1 MRYAEAVI
9 RLRWLILLFTVAVV
23 VVAGAGMG
31 KLGFNNDD
39 RVFFSSDNPQLL
51 ALEEFENTYNKES
64 NVIMMVEPKEGDV
77 FTASTLGA
85 IQELTEASWQ
95 IPYSSRVD
103 SITNYQHTIVAED
116 DLVVG
121 DLVSDPENMSADELA
136 KVRSIALGEPMLVNR
151 MISPDGTM
159 TAVVATIL
167 KPEDKDVIMEVD
179 AYADKMVEQF
189 KSDHPE
195 LNLYLTGAI
204 PFDMA
209 FAEVSQQDMST
220 LIPAMFAVLVIG
232 IYLFIR
238 SLAGTFATVLVIVF
252 ATIAAMG
259 LAGWYGMSI
268 TAPTGMAPIIILTIA
283 VADSVHI
290 LTTMLQEMR
299 RGATKHEA
307 IVESMRINLMPVFLT
322 SVTTAIGFLS
332 MNFSDAPPFR
342 DLGNIAATGVG
353 AAFLF
358 SVLLLPAVMAILPI
372 RVSKCATTM
381 ANRTATERL
390 GEFVVSNKKPLFI
403 AMSAIIIIMGLGT
416 LKLELD
422 DKFREYFDER
432 YAIRTETDYVEQK
445 FMGMDIIEISL
456 PAGSENGINEPAYL
470 NKLESLA
477 SHMRGAKG
485 VVHVNSITDI
495 IKKLNKTMHGDDE
508 AYYRI
513 PDRRD
518 LIAQY
523 LLLYEMSLP
532 FGLDLNSTLNIDKS
546 ASRMSISIKDMSAVE
561 MRQMEADLADWM
573 KENTPDIY
581 SYPTGISLMF
591 AHISER
597 NINGMLTGSALAL
610 VLISGILILALRSV
624 KVGLISLIPNL
635 FPAFMAFGLW
645 GYTFGRV
652 GLAVSIVS
660 VISLGI
666 VVDDTVHFLS
676 KYLRAR
682 RELGMGTEDAVRYTF
697 KTVGKAIITTSVVL
711 TAGFLVLTLSGFRI
725 NLSMGLLTA
734 FAVTFALFADLFFL
748 PPMLMWFEKGNHY
761 GKKD

>member
-1 MRYAEAVI
+1 MKYAETII
-9 RLRWLILLFTVAVV
+9 RLRWLIVLITIVSVV
-23 VVAGAGMG
+23 GAGYGMG
-31 KLGFNNDD
+31 RLGFESDD

-64 NVIMMVEPKEGDV
+64 NVMVVIEPKEGDI
-77 FTASTLGA
+77 FTASTLNA
-85 IQELTEASWQ
+85 IEELTEDSWQ
-95 IPYSSRVD
+95 LPYSSRVD
-103 SITNYQHTIVAED
+103 SITNYQHTQVEED

-121 DLVSDPENMSADELA
+121 DLAVGAEAYGAKELEA
-136 KVRSIALGEPMLVNR
+136 VRQIALNEPMLVNR
-151 MISPDGTM
+151 IISPDGTM
-159 TAVVATIL
+159 TAVVTTIL
-167 KPEDKDVIMEVD
+167 KPEDKDVIVEVD
-179 AYADKMVEQF
+179 TYADKMIEKF
-189 KSDHPE
+189 KSDHPD
-195 LNLYLTGAI
+195 LNVYTTGAI

-209 FAEVSQQDMST
+209 FSEISQQDMST
-220 LIPAMFAVLVIG
+220 LIPAMFCVLVVG

-238 SLAGTFATVLVIVF
+238 SITGTFATVLVIIF
-252 ATIAAMG
+252 AAVAAMG
-259 LAGWYGMSI
+259 LAGWYGINI

-299 RGATKHEA
+299 RGRTKNEA
-307 IVESMRINLMPVFLT
+307 IIESMRINLMPVFLT
-322 SVTTAIGFLS
+322 SITTAIGFLS

-358 SVLLLPAVMAILPI
+358 SVLLLPAVMAILPV
-372 RVSKCATTM
+372 RVSARAM
-381 ANRTATERL
+381 ANTNHTFTEQL
-390 GEFVVSNKKPLFI
+390 GEFVVRNRRVLF
-403 AMSAIIIIMGLGT
+403 ATMSVIIIVTGAGILR
-416 LKLELD
+416 LELD

-432 YAIRTETDYVEQK
+432 YAIRTETDYVADK
-445 FMGMDIIEISL
+445 FMGMDAIEVSL

-470 NKLESLA
+470 NQVEKLA
-477 SHMRGAKG
+477 NHIRANVG
-485 VVHVNSITDI
+485 VVHVNAITDI
-495 IKKLNKTMHGDDE
+495 IKKLNKTMHSDDP

-513 PDRRD
+513 PDERN

-546 ASRMSISIKDMSAVE
+546 ASRITIMLKDMSAVE
-561 MRQMEADLADWM
+561 MRQMETDLIEWM
-573 KENTPDIY
+573 KANTPDIY

-597 NINGMLTGSALAL
+597 NIDGMLTGSAIAL
-610 VLISGILILALRSV
+610 VLISGILILALRSI
-624 KVGLISLIPNL
+624 KIGLISLVPNL

-682 RELGMGTEDAVRYTF
+682 RELAMDSKDAVKYTF

-711 TAGFLVLTLSGFRI
+711 TAGFLVLTFSGFRV
-725 NLSMGLLTA
+725 NFSMGLLTA
-734 FAVTFALFADLFFL
+734 FAITFALFADLFFL
-748 PPMLMWFEKGNHY
+748 PPMLMWFEKRR
-761 GKKD
+761 